1 MAKNNEDKNLIES
14 RDFFG
19 AIEYKTD
26 SEGKGK
32 KLKGYSARFGE
43 ITDLYWFD
51 EEIMPGAFLNAIKD
65 DDVRALIDHN
75 PSLIIGRNK
84 ANTLELLEDN
94 IGLFAIIDPPDTTAG
109 KDIITS
115 VERGDVTGQSF
126 SFRVNEENWIS
137 GKKRGEGK
145 NDLRQIKDV
154 MLRDVS
160 IVTYPQYKTTDISY
174 RNKISKSESLENI
187 FKNRF
192 SHIGPNLLY
201 YRRYL
206 KRVSTEK

>member
-1 MAKNNEDKNLIES
+1 MAKNNEDENLIER

-19 AIEYKTD
+19 TIEYREN
-26 SEGKGK
+26 SEGEGK

-51 EEIMPGAFLNAIKD
+51 EEIMPGAFLNAIKG
-65 DDVRALIDHN
+65 DDVRALINHN

-94 IGLFAIIDPPDTTAG
+94 IGLYSIIDPPDTTAG

-126 SFRVNEENWIS
+126 SFRVIEENWIS

-154 MLRDVS
+154 TLRDVS

-174 RNKISKSESLENI
+174 RNKISKSESLETI
-187 FKNRF
+187 YKNRF
-192 SHIGPNLLY
+192 DHGPGLIY

-206 KRVSTEK
+206 KRISAEK